1 MPDIA
6 FGKGVF
12 FFPVTPFTAT
22 GEVDPDLT
30 GALIDRGVAAGAGA
44 VFAACG
50 TGEFHALSL
59 AEHQL
64 VVETAVKV
72 VNGRVPVLAGAG
84 GPLGHALATA
94 RAAQAAGADGLL
106 IMPPYLVQGPQDGIV
121 AYIEA
126 ILAVTDLPVVVYHR
140 ANSQVTRASAARLFA
155 HPQVAGLKDGV
166 GDVVL
171 AQQFVLEAQTSG
183 REVLFFN
190 GLLTAEASQAA
201 YRAIGMPLYSSAAFA
216 MAPRVA
222 TAFHTAINSD
232 DTAMQRRLLDGF
244 YTPLVELRDEV
255 PGFGVSLIKAGL
267 RLQGHAVGSV
277 RPPLA
282 DPNADQLDRLARI
295 LEAGEKLV
303 A

>member
-6 FGKGVF
+6 FGKGVY
-12 FFPVTPFTAT
+12 FFPVTPFTAQ
-22 GEVDPDLT
+22 GDVDPDLT
-30 GALIDRGVAAGAGA
+30 AALIDEGVTAGAGA

-50 TGEFHALSL
+50 TGEFHSLSL
-59 AEHQL
+59 AEHRR
-64 VVETAVKV
+64 VTEIAVRT

-84 GPLGHALATA
+84 GPLGHALETA
-94 RAAQAAGADGLL
+94 RAAQSAGADGLL
-106 IMPPYLVQGPQDGIV
+106 IMPPYLVNGPQDGIV

-126 ILAVTDLPVVVYHR
+126 IVAVTNLPVIVYHR
-140 ANSQVTRASAARLFA
+140 ANSQVTRASASRLFA
-155 HPQVAGLKDGV
+155 NPQVAGLKDGT
-166 GDVVL
+166 GDIVL
-171 AQQFVLEAQTSG
+171 AQQFVLEAQKAG
-183 REVLFFN
+183 RDVLFFN

-216 MAPRVA
+216 MAPQVA
-222 TAFHTAINSD
+222 TAFHTAINSGD
-232 DTAMQRRLLDGF
+232 SATQQRLLKGF

-267 RLQGHAVGSV
+267 RLQGRDVGSV

-282 DPNADQLDRLARI
+282 DPDQAQTERLARI
-295 LEAGEKLV
+295 LDAGRELV